1 MQWDVTIVGAGAAGL
16 FVGCKLL
23 EAHPTLRVLLLEKYN
38 YVGGRMYTFKKH
50 LANRDLQWES
60 GAGRLSMKHW
70 RLLGL
75 LRKYDLHLAGIDSL
89 PDVWLKSGDA
99 PTVSLFQSIFPLLLQ
114 QFAALSP
121 ATLATHTLADL
132 MRKTGNEAALPL
144 FPYWSELHTLRADL
158 ALETFLH
165 GEFSGK
171 ERFCVVAEGFG
182 ALAQAMAAEFERR
195 GGFLQKGATV
205 LDVRSVK
212 TKRGES
218 LCQLKVLQEGLHTD
232 VVAKTCVL
240 ATHLNALRSMPSVR
254 RHMPVLRHL
263 QMEPL
268 VRMYAVFPV
277 IDGEAWFSGLP
288 RMVTAGRVRY
298 ILPIS
303 DKKGVIMISYTDG
316 ADARYWID
324 AQKRHGDAWVQEEVL
339 RDVRA
344 LFLNWLIPDPHVF
357 KIHPWSSGCT
367 YWRPGA
373 YNVKKAIME
382 GLEVGGGIFACGES
396 LSLRQAWVEGALES
410 AEALLELPAFA
421 SRFKKT
427 E

>member
-1 MQWDVTIVGAGAAGL
+1 MQWDVAIVGAGAAGL

-38 YVGGRMYTFKKH
+38 YVGGRMYTFRKH

-60 GAGRLSMKHW
+60 GAGRLSMKHR

-75 LRKYDLHLAGIDSL
+75 LRKYDLHLAAPGTA
-89 PDVWLKSGDA
+89 PDLWLESGAA
-99 PTVSLFQSIFPLLLQ
+99 PSISPYPSVFPLLLQ
-114 QFAALSP
+114 QFGKLSP
-121 ATLATHTLADL
+121 TVLTTHTLADL
-132 MRKTGNEAALPL
+132 MHKTGNGAALPL

-171 ERFCVVAEGFG
+171 ERFCVIAEGFG
-182 ALAQAMAAEFERR
+182 ALASAMAAEFERR

-232 VVAKTCVL
+232 ILANTCVL
-240 ATHLNALRSMPSVR
+240 ATHLNALRSMPSVHR
-254 RHMPVLRHL
+254 RMPVLRHL

-277 IDGEAWFSGLP
+277 RGGKAWFSGLS

-298 ILPIS
+298 IIPIS

-324 AQKRHGDAWVQEEVL
+324 AQQRHGDTWVAEEVL

-344 LFLNWLIPDPHVF
+344 LLPDRSIPDPYVF

-373 YNVKKAIME
+373 YDVKRASTE
-382 GLEVGGGIFACGES
+382 GLELGGGVFACGES

-410 AEALLELPAFA
+410 AEELLALPAFS
-421 SRFKKT
+421 SRFNR
-427 E
+427 